1 MTEEL
6 NILGKTL
13 KISASGGGA
22 NISNLEPITLEL
34 CNKIFGDL
42 YNVLLQK
49 GVSSDD
55 ISADN
60 PTGLVDAVKAL
71 PTNTIGGVNK
81 NFPLAFFPKN
91 MGSYTGALWYYDIID
106 NRYLRAQSSST
117 VVYIHDMADA
127 TWDENNQS
135 TDSGNMTFTINKT
148 ALQNAIST
156 SSPGVTLGDIKLKCV
171 PDSFNIVYFST
182 SGHAGVITPDLETKI
197 ISATCVQLT
206 ASEDSLVSDFA
217 SDNSG
222 YSPYATNGEKMLM
235 SSGGNYPTSN
245 RWNVLVNLLTGE
257 ACAKYWSFVN
267 SAYSNNFNVGYYSK
281 KYKDLWLCDSH
292 QYTTFMYIDWDNMD
306 NTTASYTAYGA
317 YVLRGYEPTE
327 GKIYSFWNTS
337 NNVTLEIYDIQNKTA
352 QRKTINQGIANTFL
366 FLNNNTSINYNSKEL
381 LFAEKRSDGCI
392 QILSPYGFLILDSSG
407 NFVKPIEGAS
417 AYSIRAVNGVDFSET
432 SNSATSNCLKWND
445 KYYMVFFDGATF
457 NNGLIG
463 VYYDKIWV
471 NFFLRNESP
480 IYYVL
485 RKTATKELLDG
496 TLLNSDTVTISVD
509 VSGNGG
515 VE

>member
-13 KISASGGGA
+13 KISSSGGGA

-71 PTNTIGGVNK
+71 PTNTIGGINK
-81 NFPLAFFPKN
+81 DFPLAFFPQN
-91 MGSYTGALWYYDIID
+91 MPSYTGASWYYDIID
-106 NRYLRAQSSST
+106 NRYLRAQEAST
-117 VVYIHDMADA
+117 AVYIHDMASA
-127 TWDENNQS
+127 RWDE
-135 TDSGNMTFTINKT
+135 DSQGIEGENMVFTIDKA

-171 PDSFNIVYFST
+171 PDSLNIVYFST
-182 SGHAGVITPDLETKI
+182 SGHAGIITPDLETKV

-235 SSGGNYPTSN
+235 SSGGRYPTDN
-245 RWNVLVNLLTGE
+245 KWNVLVNLLTGE

-267 SAYSNNFNVGYYSK
+267 SAYNKNFNVDYYTK
-281 KYKDLWLCDSH
+281 KYKDLWLYH
-292 QYTTFMYIDWDNMD
+292 GTRIATFMYIDWDNMD
-306 NTTASYTAYGA
+306 NTTAFYTEYGA
-317 YVLRGYEPTE
+317 YVLFGYEPTE
-327 GKIYSFWNTS
+327 GKIYTFWNTS
-337 NNVTLEIYDIQNKTA
+337 NNVILEIYDIQNKTA
-352 QRKTINQGIANTFL
+352 QRKTINQPFTDTFIFSRVL
-366 FLNNNTSINYNSKEL
+366 SLPYNSMEL
-381 LFAEKRSDGCI
+381 LLAEKRSDGCI
-392 QILSPYGFLILDSSG
+392 QILSPCGFLILDSSG
-407 NFVKPIEGAS
+407 NFVKPIEGAP
-417 AYSIRAVNGVDFSET
+417 AYSILAVNGVDFSE
-432 SNSATSNCLKWND
+432 NSSGALSNCLKWND
-445 KYYMVFFDGATF
+445 KYYQVYFDGAAF
-457 NNGLIG
+457 KNGLIG

-496 TLLNSDTVTISVD
+496 TSLNSDTVTISVD

-515 VE
+515 GE

>member
-91 MGSYTGALWYYDIID
+91 ISGFGTDVLYHDIID
-106 NRYLRAQSSST
+106 NRYFRAQSSST
-117 VVYIHDMADA
+117 AVYIHDMTDA
-127 TWDENNQS
+127 TWDEDNQS
-135 TDSGNMTFTINKT
+135 IDGGNVVFTIDKT

-156 SSPGVTLGDIKLKCV
+156 SSPGVTLGNIKLRCV

-182 SGHAGVITPDLETKI
+182 SGHVGIITPDLETKG

-206 ASEDSLVSDFA
+206 AGEDSLVSDFA

-235 SSGGNYPTSN
+235 SSGSTSKN
-245 RWNVLVNLLTGE
+245 WNILVDLLTGE
-257 ACAKYWSFVN
+257 ACAKYWSFID
-267 SAYSNNFNVGYYSK
+267 SAYNKNAYVGYPSK
-281 KYKDLWLCDSH
+281 KYKDLWLCDYS
-292 QYTTFMYIDWDNMD
+292 QNTTFMNIDWDNMD

-337 NNVTLEIYDIQNKTA
+337 NSVKTLEIYDVQNKSA
-352 QRKTINQGIANTFL
+352 QRKTVNQGFTDMFL
-366 FLNNNTSINYNSKEL
+366 FLNNAPSQWNHQEVL
-381 LFAEKRSDGCI
+381 LVEKRADGCI

-417 AYSIRAVNGVDFSET
+417 AYSIRAVNGVDFSE
-432 SNSATSNCLKWND
+432 NSSAVISLCLKWNG
-445 KYYMVFFDGATF
+445 KYYLVFFENATF
-457 NNGLIG
+457 KNGLIG

-471 NFFLRNESP
+471 NFFLRNERP
-480 IYYVL
+480 IYYASIN
-485 RKTATKELLDG
+485 TATKELLDG

-515 VE
+515 GE